1 MEDDEEQ
8 EPFTAYDYWE
18 EVYEDT
24 MEYLKYM
31 METPREE
38 ATRMF
43 KEKLA
48 DITEIKQE
56 DPKLH
61 RFFYNRGR
69 SLDELV
75 YLMMNAYDREDIYH

>member
-1 MEDDEEQ
+1 MQDDEEQ

-31 METPREE
+31 MESPREE
-38 ATRMF
+38 ALRVF
-43 KEKLA
+43 KEKLEE
-48 DITEIKQE
+48 ITELKQ
-56 DPKLH
+56 DSPKLH

-69 SLDELV
+69 SLDEIA
-75 YLMMNAYDREDIYH
+75 YLMMYSCDREDLYH

>member
-8 EPFTAYDYWE
+8 EPYTACDYWD

-31 METPREE
+31 MRTTRED
-38 ATRMF
+38 ASIDF

-48 DITEIKQE
+48 NITEIKQE
-56 DPKLH
+56 NPKLH

-69 SLDELV
+69 SLDEIA
-75 YLMMNAYDREDIYH
+75 YLMMYSCDREDLYH

>member
-1 MEDDEEQ
+1 MQDDEEQ

-24 MEYLKYM
+24 MEYLRYM
-31 METPREE
+31 MQTTRED
-38 ATRMF
+38 ASIDF

-48 DITEIKQE
+48 DITEIKKE

>member
-31 METPREE
+31 MQT
-38 ATRMF
+38 T
-43 KEKLA
+43 
-48 DITEIKQE
+48 
-56 DPKLH
+56 
-61 RFFYNRGR
+61 
-69 SLDELV
+69 
-75 YLMMNAYDREDIYH
+75 REDASIDLSLIHISEPTRPY